1 MGSVICGRTF
11 TGGLALAA
19 LLALSGCENFEMP
32 NFTARKE
39 QQSPPAETMQ
49 PGDSVSLVE
58 RDVEAP
64 EVFQVNEPG
73 LWDGRPS
80 LGGVWV
86 AYPGDIEPERVI
98 IRNQENRKFVIG
110 ALFKRERISPGPN
123 IQISSEAASALGI
136 LAGKPATLN
145 VTALR
150 RETAPVATATTAE
163 PAKTTTTAAAAVKP
177 AAKPTTKTSAEPA
190 ETGADTAKTVDTVE
204 TAAEKPRKK
213 GLFSFLRP
221 KEKAAGAPADTAPI
235 KESTLGEIASAA
247 IDNAE
252 SKQAA
257 TAAPAPAAK
266 PAKPAS
272 GLEKPF
278 IQIGIFS
285 VEANA
290 NNTATSLKTKGVLPI
305 VKAQQ
310 SSGKKFWRVLVGPA
324 TSSSE
329 RAILLKKARE
339 LGFADAY
346 FVTN

>member
-1 MGSVICGRTF
+1 MGSLICGRTF

-32 NFTARKE
+32 NFAARKE
-39 QQSPPAETMQ
+39 QQSAPAEAVQ
-49 PGDSVSLVE
+49 PCDSVSLVE

-64 EVFQVNEPG
+64 EIFQVNEPG

-86 AYPGDIEPERVI
+86 AYPGDIQPERVI

-150 RETAPVATATTAE
+150 RETAPVATAVAAE
-163 PAKTTTTAAAAVKP
+163 PAKTTTAAVKP
-177 AAKPTTKTSAEPA
+177 AEKPTEKTSAEMV
-190 ETGADTAKTVDTVE
+190 ETGVDTVDTVE
-204 TAAEKPRKK
+204 TATAKPKKK

-221 KEKAAGAPADTAPI
+221 KDKIAGAAAETTPI

-252 SKQAA
+252 SEQAA
-257 TAAPAPAAK
+257 TPAPTPAVK

-285 VEANA
+285 VEDNA
-290 NNTATSLKTKGVLPI
+290 NNTATSLKTKGILPI

-329 RAILLKKARE
+329 RAILLKKAKE